1 VKIEILDEAKEDLIS
16 GFYFYEA
23 QSPGLG
29 SYFLDSIFSD
39 IDSLLLY
46 AGIHRVVLGSYRCL
60 SRRFPFAIYYRI
72 ENNTIRVRAVLDC
85 RRHPALARRRLQS
98 P

>member
-1 VKIEILDEAKEDLIS
+1 MKIEILDEAREDLIS
-16 GFYFYEA
+16 GHHFYEA

-29 SYFLDSIFSD
+29 SYFLDSLFSD

-46 AGIHRVVLGSYRCL
+46 AGIHRTIFGSYRCL

-72 ENNTIRVRAVLDC
+72 ENDTIRIRAVLDC
-85 RRHPALARRRLQS
+85 RRHPASTRQRLQGT
-98 P
+98 

>member
-1 VKIEILDEAKEDLIS
+1 MKIEILDKAKEDLTS
-16 GFYFYEA
+16 GYHFYEA

-29 SYFLDSIFSD
+29 SYFLDSLFSD

-46 AGIHRVVLGSYRCL
+46 AGIHRVTLGSHRCL

-72 ENNTIRVRAVLDC
+72 ENEVIRIRAVLDC
-85 RRHPALARRRLQS
+85 RRHPAWIQRRLQDV
-98 P
+98 

>member
-1 VKIEILDEAKEDLIS
+1 MKIEILGEAKADLIS
-16 GFYFYEA
+16 GYHFYET

-29 SYFLDSIFSD
+29 SYFLDSLFSD

-46 AGIHRVVLGSYRCL
+46 AGIHRVIFGSHRCL

-72 ENNTIRVRAVLDC
+72 ENDTIRIRAILDC
-85 RRHPALARRRLQS
+85 RRHPAFTRQRLQGT
-98 P
+98 